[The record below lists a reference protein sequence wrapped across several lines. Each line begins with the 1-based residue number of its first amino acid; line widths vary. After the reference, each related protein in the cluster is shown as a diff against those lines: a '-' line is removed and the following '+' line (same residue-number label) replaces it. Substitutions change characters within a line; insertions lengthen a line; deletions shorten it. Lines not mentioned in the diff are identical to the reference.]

1 MKKTKKSKAVLEM
14 EQVKKNAS
22 YPDRLLANFPEL
34 KELVNN
40 YNFNTQ
46 QSYVQLEHFL
56 FSLSEYGSV
65 DLALEDSGFGATHL
79 FTLYGHSKKFKR
91 LVGKLTK
98 HSIERDYRL
107 LKRYAVQGKE
117 VYEKDQLVIK
127 EKAPSDMNR
136 VADFSLSLQEIKDR
150 DALLNNSP
158 DAGATMEDVYQ
169 GVDL

>member
-1 MKKTKKSKAVLEM
+1 M
-14 EQVKKNAS
+14 
-22 YPDRLLANFPEL
+22 
-34 KELVNN
+34 
-40 YNFNTQ
+40 
-46 QSYVQLEHFL
+46 
-56 FSLSEYGSV
+56 
-65 DLALEDSGFGATHL
+65 FGIS
-79 FTLYGHSKKFKR
+79 GHSKKFKR
-91 LVGKLTK
+91 LVAKLTK

-127 EKAPSDMNR
+127 EKAPTDMNR